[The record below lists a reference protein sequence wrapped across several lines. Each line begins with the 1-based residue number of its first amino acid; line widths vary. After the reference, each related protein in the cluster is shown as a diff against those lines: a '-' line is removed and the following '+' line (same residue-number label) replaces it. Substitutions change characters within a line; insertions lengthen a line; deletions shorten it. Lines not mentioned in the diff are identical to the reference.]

1 MISVVNDIIF
11 FFFMWVGRR
20 LDLHGHENLVT
31 QILMSV

>member
-1 MISVVNDIIF
+1 MISVVNDII

-20 LDLHGHENLVT
+20 LDLHGHENLGH